1 MQRRCTRRGN
11 EKTPPEVGTTGGA
24 SIGFTR
30 KRDGRSAL
38 ETLQRRDRGDGA
50 VGVTELLDDLL
61 GREQVV
67 D

>member
-1 MQRRCTRRGN
+1 MQRRCTRRGK
-11 EKTPPEVGTTGGA
+11 EKTPPGVGTSGGA
-24 SIGFTR
+24 SIGSTR
-30 KRDGRSAL
+30 ERDRRSAL
-38 ETLQRRDRGDGA
+38 EALQRRDRGDGA